1 MAGTTDSLAR
11 QEIAVNKFSCQNKND
26 RQLYRCKRI
35 YQVHAAMQQFLGCAR
50 RNRPPFCLGTK
61 KMPLQLPTDATTE
74 GRKGCGP
81 LIPPLSETQRPL
93 RQQIFE
99 HVRAAG
105 LIPRV
110 QVAKD
115 LGVSPASVT
124 TITQELIEA
133 GLIEEVAAPRDGDQG
148 RGRPAVAL
156 GVRAAAH
163 LVAGMKLSDR
173 EHTAVIVDFAG
184 NLIADDVIARKP
196 GPMALPEL
204 LTAIEILLNRVCQK
218 AGIVRADLSA
228 VGLGVPGFVDCAL
241 GVVLWSSVLIERTV
255 PLAAVAG
262 TRLSL
267 PVMVDNDAN
276 LVSLAELWFGAGRGL
291 SDFAVVTIEHGV
303 GMGFVLNHRI
313 YRGSRGL
320 GMELGHTKVQ
330 LDGALCRC
338 GQRGCLEAYVAD
350 YALAREATT
359 ALNWEHKEGQSI
371 NILLE
376 SLYDHAKA
384 GNTAARSIFR
394 RAGRYLAVGLSNVI
408 NLFDPALIIL
418 SGERMRYDYLYAA
431 ETLAEMENLAIA
443 TGRPRPPIEIHAW
456 GDLLWAHGAAAL
468 ALSAVSEGQLAP
480 ATRDIAAQ

>member
-1 MAGTTDSLAR
+1 MVA
-11 QEIAVNKFSCQNKND
+11 
-26 RQLYRCKRI
+26 
-35 YQVHAAMQQFLGCAR
+35 QVPMEEAA
-50 RNRPPFCLGTK
+50 
-61 KMPLQLPTDATTE
+61 E
-74 GRKGCGP
+74 GRKGVGP
-81 LIPPLSETQRPL
+81 LIPPLSDMLRPL
-93 RQQIFE
+93 RQQVFE
-99 HVRAAG
+99 RVRAAG

-124 TITQELIEA
+124 TITSELIEA
-133 GLIEEVAAPRDGDQG
+133 GLIEEVSAPREEDAG

-156 GVRAAAH
+156 GVRAGAH
-163 LVAGMKLSDR
+163 FVAGMKLSDR

-184 NLIADDVIARKP
+184 NLIADDVIPRKP
-196 GPMALPEL
+196 GPMTLNDLLDAVETLL
-204 LTAIEILLNRVCQK
+204 DRVCAKAGKARSDLTAV
-218 AGIVRADLSA
+218 GI
-228 VGLGVPGFVDCAL
+228 GVPGFVDSAE
-241 GVVLWSSVLIERTV
+241 GIVLWSSVLTERGV
-255 PLAAVAG
+255 ALAAAASA
-262 TRLSL
+262 RLGCQ
-267 PVMVDNDAN
+267 VNIDNDAN
-276 LVSLAELWFGAGRGL
+276 LVALAELWFGAGRGL

-303 GMGFVLNHRI
+303 GMGFVMNHRI
-313 YRGSRGL
+313 YRGSQRL

-359 ALNWEHKEGQSI
+359 ALNWGHKEGQSI
-371 NILLE
+371 AVLLE

-384 GNTAARSIFR
+384 GNATARSIFR

-431 ETLAEMENLAIA
+431 ETLAEMENLAINS
-443 TGRPRPPIEIHAW
+443 GRKRPPIEIHAW

-468 ALSAVSEGQLAP
+468 ALSAVSEALLAP
-480 ATRDIAAQ
+480 SRDMAAQ

>member
-1 MAGTTDSLAR
+1 MLSQPVVDEA
-11 QEIAVNKFSCQNKND
+11 
-26 RQLYRCKRI
+26 
-35 YQVHAAMQQFLGCAR
+35 
-50 RNRPPFCLGTK
+50 
-61 KMPLQLPTDATTE
+61 TE

-81 LIPPLSETQRPL
+81 LIPPLSDTLRPL
-93 RQQIFE
+93 RQQVFE
-99 HVRAAG
+99 RVRASG

-110 QVAKD
+110 QLAKD

-133 GLIEEVAAPRDGDQG
+133 GLIEEIAAPREGDAG

-163 LVAGMKLSDR
+163 FVAGMKLSDR

-184 NLIADDVIARKP
+184 NLIADDVIPRRP
-196 GPMALPEL
+196 GPMTLADL
-204 LTAIEILLNRVCQK
+204 LTAIEALLDRVCAK
-218 AGIVRADLSA
+218 AGIAKPELSA
-228 VGLGVPGFVDCAL
+228 MGLGVPGFVDCVD
-241 GVVLWSSVLIERTV
+241 GMVYWSSVLVERAV
-255 PLAAVAG
+255 PLASIVEA
-262 TRLSL
+262 RLCL
-267 PVMVDNDAN
+267 PVTIDNDAN
-276 LVSLAELWFGAGRGL
+276 LVTLAELWFGAGRSL

-303 GMGFVLNHRI
+303 GMGYVLNHRMF
-313 YRGSRGL
+313 RGAQRL

-371 NILLE
+371 AVVLE

-384 GNTAARSIFR
+384 GNGAARSIFR

-431 ETLAEMENLAIA
+431 ETLAEMDNLAIV

-468 ALSAVSEGQLAP
+468 ALSVVSERLIAP
-480 ATRDIAAQ
+480 SRDLAAQ